1 MAYGNTPAA
10 LRAWGGDLGDGR
22 WYGFKNGPIKRASLR
37 PQKTEIEIRVPLRFP
52 VRRTRGVWGG
62 GRFRPSSSVSGKTR
76 VLCQEPSR
84 VGRRRRGLRVGAQ
97 RPHRHPGPHESPTV
111 TSWWRRKTTN
121 TWWAPWDEVEGL
133 NGAPI
138 GLNGYPL
145 ASRVEALKQRGG
157 IKGCSDSNNKLSFCW
172 GRW

>member
-1 MAYGNTPAA
+1 MIEESSLSSLFSLSSFPPSFSSFFFFETANKRKSRSEFRCGFLFEEP
-10 LRAWGGDLGDGR
+10 G
-22 WYGFKNGPIKRASLR
+22 GFKGGS
-37 PQKTEIEIRVPLRFP
+37 P
-52 VRRTRGVWGG
+52 V
-62 GRFRPSSSVSGKTR
+62 SSVVVVSGKTR

-121 TWWAPWDEVEGL
+121 TWWAPWHEVEGL

-138 GLNGYPL
+138 GLNGP
-145 ASRVEALKQRGG
+145 SIGFK
-157 IKGCSDSNNKLSFCW
+157 S
-172 GRW
+172 